1 MDPKQT
7 NYTSDIRYI
16 RNRDGSSDGDG
27 NVDCSGDDDG
37 GDGKEDD
44 EDDDHDG
51 GDGDGEEDNEEDND
65 DSKASDYD
73 GGDGDDGEE
82 SDPFQ
87 TRQRRS
93 RELTGTI
100 LFRHSNVD
108 LESLLAHSWLCSIAG
123 LI

>member
-27 NVDCSGDDDG
+27 NVDGSGDDDG

-73 GGDGDDGEE
+73 GGDGDDK
-82 SDPFQ
+82 PFQ
-87 TRQRRS
+87 LQHVRAGFVALLGHRS
-93 RELTGTI
+93 EPTG
-100 LFRHSNVD
+100 
-108 LESLLAHSWLCSIAG
+108 WLCSIAG
-123 LI
+123 LIYQLAL